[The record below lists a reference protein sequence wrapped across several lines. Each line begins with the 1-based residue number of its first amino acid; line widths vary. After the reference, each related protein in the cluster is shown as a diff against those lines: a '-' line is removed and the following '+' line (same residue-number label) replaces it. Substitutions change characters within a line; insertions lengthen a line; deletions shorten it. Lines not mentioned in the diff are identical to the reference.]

1 MSALVICCPFRLN
14 PKNVPNGP
22 RDTPSLPAQRLGR
35 VVVDGGARYRS
46 DVPRVIPSVS
56 NAVPDVDALLAAAVQ
71 GIGGAERPGQVQ
83 MAEAVRYAI
92 EAGEHVA
99 VQAGTGTGKSLAY
112 LVPAVRH
119 AITTGSTVVV
129 ATATIALQRQLID
142 RDLPRLAA
150 TLTPLLDREPA
161 FAILK
166 GRRNYLCLNRQQGGV
181 AEDPQDAL
189 FDPADHGP
197 TSPLGRQVKRLHEWA
212 EQTATGDRDELV
224 PGVPE
229 AAWRQVSVSA
239 QECVGAQR
247 CTFGSRCF
255 AEKAREAAG
264 RADVVVTNHAL
275 LAIDATSEIEVLPE
289 HDVVIVDEAHDL
301 VDRVTSATTGELSG
315 SAVDAAARRAARLT
329 ESAADVGAAPAVAD
343 QLRQAAAALVIDLG
357 DATAGR
363 MDVLPETLAATLT
376 AVRDA
381 AGACSDA
388 VRASASPQEE
398 DQQRLATTRV
408 TVASLDDIQQ
418 TAGRILDAFEQAI
431 TERGEVVWLDRPF
444 IDDGRRPPALRV
456 APLEVGRVLRNRL
469 FAQRTVALTS
479 ATLALGGSFAPL
491 AVQWGLSLPGG
502 SDPPQTPPAHGGAA
516 RPPVPPGRGAGPSEP
531 IAWTGLDVGSPF
543 DHGRSGILYVAR
555 HLPPPGRD
563 ALPEAYLT
571 ELSELIEAAGGRT
584 LGLFSSMRAAKEAA
598 GALRERIGF
607 PLLCQGDDP
616 TGQLVRQFSEDEPT
630 CLFGTLSLWQGVD
643 VPGNSLQLVVIDRI
657 PFPRP
662 DDPLASARQRAV
674 AARGGNGFMS
684 VAASH
689 AALLLAQGAGRLLR
703 TMTDRGVV
711 AVLDPRL
718 MTARYGDFLRASL
731 PPFWTTTD
739 PSLVRAALR
748 RLAAASEGSPATEA
762 PAPV

>member
-1 MSALVICCPFRLN
+1 V
-14 PKNVPNGP
+14 
-22 RDTPSLPAQRLGR
+22 
-35 VVVDGGARYRS
+35 
-46 DVPRVIPSVS
+46 
-56 NAVPDVDALLAAAVQ
+56 
-71 GIGGAERPGQVQ
+71 
-83 MAEAVRYAI
+83 
-92 EAGEHVA
+92 
-99 VQAGTGTGKSLAY
+99 
-112 LVPAVRH
+112 
-119 AITTGSTVVV
+119 TTGSTIVV
-129 ATATIALQRQLID
+129 ATATIALQNQLID
-142 RDLPRLAA
+142 RDLPRLTAA
-150 TLTPLLDREPA
+150 LTPLLDREPS

-189 FDPADHGP
+189 FEPATPSDSAGGP

-212 EQTATGDRDELV
+212 GQTSTGDRDELV

-239 QECVGAQR
+239 QECIGAQR

-255 AEKAREAAG
+255 AEKARETAA
-264 RADVVVTNHAL
+264 RADIVVTNHAL
-275 LAIDATSEIEVLPE
+275 LAIDATSEIDVLPE
-289 HDVVIVDEAHDL
+289 HDVVIIDEAHDL

-315 SAVDAAARRAARLT
+315 PAADTAARRAGRLT
-329 ESAADVGAAPAVAD
+329 ESAAVGSATAVAER
-343 QLRQAAAALVIDLG
+343 LREAANALAIDLG
-357 DATAGR
+357 DAPAGR
-363 MDVLPETLAATLT
+363 LDVLPETLAATLM
-376 AVRDA
+376 AVRDS
-381 AGACSDA
+381 AGDCADA
-388 VRASASPQEE
+388 VRASASAEEE
-398 DQQRLATTRV
+398 DAQRLATARV
-408 TVASLDDIQQ
+408 TLASLDDLQS
-418 TAGRILDAFEQAI
+418 TAGRILDAFEQDV

-491 AVQWGLSLPGG
+491 ATQWGL
-502 SDPPQTPPAHGGAA
+502 PPQGAWEPSGEEHE
-516 RPPVPPGRGAGPSEP
+516 RPMT
-531 IAWTGLDVGSPF
+531 WTGLDVGSPF
-543 DHGRSGILYVAR
+543 DHARSGILYVAR

-563 ALPEAYLT
+563 QLPEAYLT

-598 GALRERIGF
+598 GALRERISQ
-607 PLLCQGDDP
+607 PVLCQGDDL
-616 TGQLVRQFSEDEPT
+616 TAQLVRQFSEDEPT

-703 TMTDRGVV
+703 TMSDRGVV

-718 MTARYGDFLRASL
+718 MTARYGDFLRATL

-739 PSLVRAALR
+739 PALVRAALR
-748 RLAAASEGSPATEA
+748 RLAASAAIPA
-762 PAPV
+762 

>member
-1 MSALVICCPFRLN
+1 
-14 PKNVPNGP
+14 
-22 RDTPSLPAQRLGR
+22 
-35 VVVDGGARYRS
+35 
-46 DVPRVIPSVS
+46 VPRVIPAVS
-56 NAVPDVDALLAAAVQ
+56 NSVPDVDALLATAVQ

-83 MAEAVRYAI
+83 MAEAVRHAI
-92 EAGEHVA
+92 ETGEHVA

-119 AITTGSTVVV
+119 AVTTGSTIVV

-150 TLTPLLDREPA
+150 ALAPVLDREPS

-189 FDPADHGP
+189 FDPADTGP
-197 TSPLGRQVKRLHEWA
+197 ASPLGRQVKRLHEWA
-212 EQTATGDRDELV
+212 GETTTGDRDELV

-247 CTFGSRCF
+247 CTYGSRCF
-255 AEKAREAAG
+255 AEKAREVAA
-264 RADVVVTNHAL
+264 RADIVVTNHAL

-315 SAVDAAARRAARLT
+315 PAADAAARRAARLT

-343 QLRQAAAALVIDLG
+343 QLRHAAAALVIDLG
-357 DATAGR
+357 DAVAGR
-363 MDVLPETLAATLT
+363 LDVLPETLAGTLR

-381 AGACSDA
+381 AGACADA
-388 VRASASPQEE
+388 VRASASSPEE
-398 DQQRLATTRV
+398 DQQRLATTRL
-408 TVASLDDIQQ
+408 TVASLDDIQS
-418 TAGRILDAFEQAI
+418 TAGRILDVFEQDM

-456 APLEVGRVLRNRL
+456 APLEVGKVLRNRL

-491 AVQWGLSLPGG
+491 AIQWGL
-502 SDPPQTPPAHGGAA
+502 PPQGSWEPSGEEHE
-516 RPPVPPGRGAGPSEP
+516 RPMT
-531 IAWTGLDVGSPF
+531 WTGLDVGSPF
-543 DHGRSGILYVAR
+543 DHARSGILYVAR

-563 ALPEAYLT
+563 ALPEAYLD
-571 ELSELIEAAGGRT
+571 ELAELIEAAGGRT

-598 GALRERIGF
+598 GALRERIGY
-607 PLLCQGDDP
+607 PLLCQGDDL
-616 TGQLVRQFSEDEPT
+616 TSQLVRQFSEDEPT

-643 VPGNSLQLVVIDRI
+643 VPGDSLQLVVIDRI

-684 VAASH
+684 VAAAH

-718 MTARYGDFLRASL
+718 MTARYGDFLRATL

-739 PSLVRAALR
+739 PALVRAALR
-748 RLAAASEGSPATEA
+748 RLAAASAGSANPETAETAEA
-762 PAPV
+762 PAPA